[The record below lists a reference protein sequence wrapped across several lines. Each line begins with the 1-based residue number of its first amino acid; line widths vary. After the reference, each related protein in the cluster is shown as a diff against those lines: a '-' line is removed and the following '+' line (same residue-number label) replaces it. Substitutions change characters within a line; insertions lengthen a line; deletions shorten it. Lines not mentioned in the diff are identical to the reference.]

1 MMKHEFEK
9 KLGKPVT
16 RKEYKDIEFVYTFHP
31 SVSNAEGKK
40 QIVELY
46 KIGGMR
52 LIKDMM
58 PTARKAQE
66 LENKIITANVNLMKL
81 KRQFEMLE
89 NGEEETCQS

>member
-31 SVSNAEGKK
+31 SVSNTGGKT
-40 QIVELY
+40 QIAELY
-46 KIGGMR
+46 KIGGIR
-52 LIKDMM
+52 LIRDMI

-89 NGEEETCQS
+89 NGEESEEIK